1 MRALLAAAPDGAAN
15 AVDHLVVMGS
25 GPQAVEHVRT
35 LAAVLTVGRVTL
47 VGRNA
52 ERARAAVA
60 LLCAEGIDAV
70 AGDRSAAASAD
81 VIVTATSSAS
91 PVLWLADIRP
101 GAVIAAIGSHGRESR
116 ELGDDLVR
124 SADVVVEA
132 RSSAERENGNLAVAP
147 GLASAATNLR
157 ELVRGELHRRPGVPA
172 VYTGVGMAWEDLAVG
187 EGIMEITRGASAQE
201 ESP

>member
-1 MRALLAAAPDGAAN
+1 MTLAGGIPVITAAQIEHAMSRAEAVAAIERALRAGFDIENDHERIFAPLAAGDFLLMPSQSATAA
-15 AVDHLVVMGS
+15 
-25 GPQAVEHVRT
+25 
-35 LAAVLTVGRVTL
+35 
-47 VGRNA
+47 
-52 ERARAAVA
+52 
-60 LLCAEGIDAV
+60 GIDAV

-101 GAVIAAIGSHGRESR
+101 GAAIGSHGRESR